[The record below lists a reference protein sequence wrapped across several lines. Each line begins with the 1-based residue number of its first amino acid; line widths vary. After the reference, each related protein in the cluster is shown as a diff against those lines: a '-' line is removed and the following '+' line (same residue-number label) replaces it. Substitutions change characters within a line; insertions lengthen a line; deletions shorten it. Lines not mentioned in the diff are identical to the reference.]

1 MFCEPLDDENIPAK
15 SLLTRLLFT
24 LDGCNLERTPLDDSL
39 VSEEAA
45 RGFTFSSSNFRAM
58 LN

>member
-1 MFCEPLDDENIPAK
+1 MLCEPFDDVNIPAT

-24 LDGCNLERTPLDDSL
+24 LEGCNLERTPLDDSL
-39 VSEEAA
+39 VSEEAIK
-45 RGFTFSSSNFRAM
+45 GFTFSSSNFRAM